1 MIESTDKIHNESWSI
16 LVLGIFVLKSKHLG
30 SLNEDSI
37 LILNTK
43 LSISIVAL
51 CPDSAFS
58 SEHTSKEIST
68 DNFDNR
74 DIEIKSIRNRGDIFK
89 FYELLSSNF
98 IVLNLFLAFLKH
110 ICHTTCDKEL
120 WAITFI
126 DAMEQGIDISW
137 NHIVQQIIE
146 IRMLDWWHH
155 PTLRVFVLV
164 LLYNLIS
171 QSYFRTLI
179 VPPHI

>member
-1 MIESTDKIHNESWSI
+1 MIKSTNKIHYESWSI

-43 LSISIVAL
+43 LSISIVTL

-58 SEHTSKEIST
+58 SEYASKEIST

-74 DIEIKSIRNRGDIFK
+74 DIEIKSVRDRSDIFK
-89 FYELLSSNF
+89 FNELLSSYF
-98 IVLNLFLAFLKH
+98 VVLNLFLAFLKH
-110 ICHTTCDKEL
+110 ICHTTGDKEL

-126 DAMEQGIDISW
+126 DTMEQGIDISW
-137 NHIVQQIIE
+137 NHIV
-146 IRMLDWWHH
+146 
-155 PTLRVFVLV
+155 
-164 LLYNLIS
+164 
-171 QSYFRTLI
+171 
-179 VPPHI
+179 